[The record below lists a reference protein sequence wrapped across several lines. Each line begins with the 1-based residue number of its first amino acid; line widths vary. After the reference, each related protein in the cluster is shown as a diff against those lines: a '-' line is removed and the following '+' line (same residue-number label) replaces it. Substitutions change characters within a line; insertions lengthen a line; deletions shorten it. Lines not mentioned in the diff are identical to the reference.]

1 MYYIYFVGKKVVLVD
16 VNILKKCFV
25 MSNYVYFTESRDTRP
40 SPSTNYSVIGIKK
53 AVLKFVIFQKEMSP
67 KKDFFLYKYQILIL
81 FLRTLFI

>member
-1 MYYIYFVGKKVVLVD
+1 MYYIYLVGKKVVLVD

-25 MSNYVYFTESRDTRP
+25 MSYYVYFTESRDA
-40 SPSTNYSVIGIKK
+40 NYSVIGIKK

-67 KKDFFLYKYQILIL
+67 KKDFFYIYCKYQIFIL

>member
-25 MSNYVYFTESRDTRP
+25 MSYYVYFTESRDA
-40 SPSTNYSVIGIKK
+40 NYSVIGIKK

-67 KKDFFLYKYQILIL
+67 KKFFLNINIKFL
-81 FLRTLFI
+81 FYFLEPYLFRTDLF

>member
-25 MSNYVYFTESRDTRP
+25 MSYYVYFTESRDA
-40 SPSTNYSVIGIKK
+40 NYSVIGIKK

-81 FLRTLFI
+81 FLS